1 MKSAANASPSGY
13 ATGAMLEGVRVID
26 FGNNIAGPVV
36 ATILGGMGAEV
47 IKVER
52 PDGGD
57 NSRYG
62 PPFAGRSGI
71 AGSFSADPDED
82 HVSVGFL
89 KRNRG
94 KSSVTLDLK
103 DEADRQKFI
112 DLVATADVMVENG
125 LPGNLAKLGAGY
137 EVLKARNP

>member
-1 MKSAANASPSGY
+1 MKSGGNGSPSPY

-62 PPFAGRSGI
+62 PPFAGRSGVF
-71 AGSFSADPDED
+71 GSLKDDADED
-82 HVSVGFL
+82 PVSVGFL

-94 KSSVTLDLK
+94 KLSVTLDLK
-103 DEADRQKFI
+103 DEVDRAKFI
-112 DLVATADVMVENG
+112 DLVATADVMVEN
-125 LPGNLAKLGAGY
+125 
-137 EVLKARNP
+137 